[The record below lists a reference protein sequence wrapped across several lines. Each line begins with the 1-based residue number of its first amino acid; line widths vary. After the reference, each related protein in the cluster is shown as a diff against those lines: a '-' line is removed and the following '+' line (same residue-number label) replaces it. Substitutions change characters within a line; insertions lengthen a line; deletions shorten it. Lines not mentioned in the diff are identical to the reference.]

1 MIRVADGAA
10 PPAAGSVTTGVA
22 LIAVAFG
29 LLCSAVAY
37 VIYYRLIADVGPTRA
52 LTVTRSMAV
61 GAATVLV
68 GTFLVAVP
76 RRRGAPTAAPTP
88 QTAGETTGT
97 PGSADPASG
106 IPST

>member
-37 VIYYRLIADVGPTRA
+37 VIHYR
-52 LTVTRSMAV
+52 
-61 GAATVLV
+61 